1 MKLLMESWRR
11 FINEQEEQAQQGF
24 AQITPDTNIG
34 AVKAA
39 ELWRQLVSGQESPLY
54 NAMKNATGWAS
65 GVLGTPQQVKQR
77 FEQIGEEAFSTR
89 VQQVQRLISAAK
101 TAKFNMPALEG
112 GDADAV
118 VDALS
123 DAEGSLGVDL
133 SSKFANQI
141 ESFAAWW
148 EALPEPI
155 KQMYEAGNIP
165 SIEQLQQTTQQTP
178 QQNVSEDKFP
188 RFGKGPMPGA
198 PAVGEKEQINLKNI
212 KGAALAFLTK
222 GMLDGAPGD
231 AVAVKKDASA
241 TNSKM
246 IPTQSNILAAK
257 SLLFAYNNPAKQ
269 LKDMGGAF
277 VTNDGKILDGHHRW
291 SGALIGTGG
300 ALEHTGVHI
309 VQAPAEAVIPLLV
322 TVGNALG
329 RQQKGPSPDE
339 DENQ

>member
-1 MKLLMESWRR
+1 MKLLMENWRK
-11 FINEQEEQAQQGF
+11 FVNEQEEAAQQGF

-34 AVKAA
+34 AVKAD

-65 GVLGTPQQVKQR
+65 GVLGTPEQVKQR
-77 FEQIGEEAFSTR
+77 FGQIGQEAFIAR
-89 VQQVQRLISAAK
+89 VQQVQKLISTAK

-123 DAEGSLGVDL
+123 DQDGALGVDL

-141 ESFAAWW
+141 ESFKEWW

-155 KQMYEAGNIP
+155 KQMYEAGKIP
-165 SIEQLQQTTQQTP
+165 SVEQVQQATQQTP

-231 AVAVKKDASA
+231 AVAVEKDAGA

-277 VTNDGKILDGHHRW
+277 VTSDGKILDGHHRW
-291 SGALIGTGG
+291 TGALIGTGG
-300 ALEHTGVHI
+300 ALQHTGVHI
-309 VQAPAEAVIPLLV
+309 VKAPADAVIPLLV

-329 RQQKGPSPDE
+329 RQQKGPNPE